1 MSREKNTEK
10 PQQKEK
16 RNSLLGWL
24 ISREEPDQDYVPELK
39 TQWAHLDLA
48 GRIKFILGA
57 IVGAFLFFGALYV
70 VYLVLSAMVG

>member
-1 MSREKNTEK
+1 MSRENNSEH

-39 TQWAHLDLA
+39 TQWAQLDLA
-48 GRIKFILGA
+48 GRIKFIIGA
-57 IVGAFLFFGALYV
+57 NVGAFLFFGALYV
-70 VYLVLSAMVG
+70 VYLVLSAMMG